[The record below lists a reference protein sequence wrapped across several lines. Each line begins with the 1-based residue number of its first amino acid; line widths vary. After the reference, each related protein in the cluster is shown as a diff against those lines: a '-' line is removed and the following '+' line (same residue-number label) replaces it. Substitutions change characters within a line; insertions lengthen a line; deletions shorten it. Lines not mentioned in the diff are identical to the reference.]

1 MHILAVDDEE
11 PIRELLASYLA
22 AEGYRVTTAA
32 DAASARQLIETETFD
47 LVVLDLRLPDGDGL
61 GLVRQIRTDSH
72 IPVIILSSKDQDV
85 DRIVGLELGA
95 DDYLTKP
102 FNPRELLAR
111 IKAVLR
117 RAVGEGR
124 AVRNGDELRAVVQFA
139 NWELDLTA
147 QRLRSQDGRD
157 VELTKAEFGLLAAF
171 VKRPQRVLTRDQLLD
186 LTRIDGGEVFDRS
199 IDVLILRLRRKIEAN
214 PKEPRIIKTERG
226 AGYVFDAKVR
236 TV

>member
-1 MHILAVDDEE
+1 MHILAVDDDE

-22 AEGYRVTTAA
+22 GEGYRVTTAQ
-32 DAASARQLIETETFD
+32 DTASARQALDGEPVD
-47 LVVLDLRLPDGDGL
+47 LVVCDLRLPDGDGL
-61 GLVRQIRTDSH
+61 GLVRQIRTESQ

-117 RAVGEGR
+117 RVSNDARPARSPE
-124 AVRNGDELRAVVQFA
+124 ELRAVVQFA

-147 QRLRSQDGRD
+147 QRLRGQEGRE

-186 LTRIDGGEVFDRS
+186 LTRVDGAEVFDRS

>member
-1 MHILAVDDEE
+1 MHILAVDDDE
-11 PIRELLASYLA
+11 PIRELLTSYLTS
-22 AEGYRVTTAA
+22 EGYRVTAAA
-32 DAASARQLIETETFD
+32 DAACARRVISADPID
-47 LVVLDLRLPDGDGL
+47 LMVLDLRLPDDDGL
-61 GLVRQIRTDSH
+61 NLVRELRKDSKL
-72 IPVIILSSKDQDV
+72 PVIILSSKDQDV
-85 DRIVGLELGA
+85 DRIIGLELGA

-117 RAVGEGR
+117 RAVAEAPAPR
-124 AVRNGDELRAVVQFA
+124 SVDELRAVVQFA
-139 NWELDLTA
+139 NWELDMTA
-147 QRLRSQDGRD
+147 QRLRSADGREVD
-157 VELTKAEFGLLAAF
+157 LTKAEYGLLSAF

-186 LTRIDGGEVFDRS
+186 LTRADGAEVFDRS

-236 TV
+236 SI